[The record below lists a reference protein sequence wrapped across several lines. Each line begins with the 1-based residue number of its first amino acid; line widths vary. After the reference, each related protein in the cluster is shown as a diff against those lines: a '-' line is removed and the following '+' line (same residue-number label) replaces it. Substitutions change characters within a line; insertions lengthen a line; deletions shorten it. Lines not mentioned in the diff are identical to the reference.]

1 MKDLKNFTIIIPCIK
16 FNDVKNSIRN
26 IRKVYKNVKILVCL
40 NHKVK
45 YNKDKNL
52 RFIYTN
58 FKGIGAKRNLAV
70 KKASTKYLAFIDSD
84 AYPAKKWLENSIK
97 YLSKK
102 NIGIIAGPH
111 IDPIN
116 QNLSEDIVGQ
126 VKKSFI
132 ITMRPSL
139 QKQKNPIPKIVSF
152 MPSCNWI
159 MKKKN
164 FLKFGYMDGNM
175 LRNEDWDFVFNRM
188 KKKKFKLLYNPKSTI
203 YHQNS
208 TIYHFI
214 KKRFLYGYYMWPIL
228 RQINFNNFY
237 FFIPFLFVLY
247 LISLPLNLYFEYY
260 KEIYFFILFLYL
272 SVVTVETI
280 RVSKKLIYVPFI
292 FFIMLLANI
301 SPGLGILAGL
311 LNFNKD

>member
-1 MKDLKNFTIIIPCIK
+1 MKDLNNFTIIIPCIK

-26 IRKVYKNVKILVCL
+26 IRKVYKNIKILVCL

-52 RFIYTN
+52 QFIYTH

-84 AYPAKKWLENSIK
+84 AYPSKNWLENSVK
-97 YLSKK
+97 YLNKK

-126 VKKSFI
+126 VKKSLI
-132 ITMRPSL
+132 ITMSPSL
-139 QKQKNPIPKIVSF
+139 QKKKISKTKIVSF

-164 FLKFGYMDGNM
+164 FLKFGYMDNNM
-175 LRNEDWDFVFNRM
+175 QRNEDWDFVNE
-188 KKKKFKLLYNPKSTI
+188 K
-203 YHQNS
+203 
-208 TIYHFI
+208 
-214 KKRFLYGYYMWPIL
+214 
-228 RQINFNNFY
+228 
-237 FFIPFLFVLY
+237 
-247 LISLPLNLYFEYY
+247 
-260 KEIYFFILFLYL
+260 
-272 SVVTVETI
+272 
-280 RVSKKLIYVPFI
+280 
-292 FFIMLLANI
+292 
-301 SPGLGILAGL
+301 
-311 LNFNKD
+311 NKI